1 MGLPSYAFSYKYT
14 RGKCC
19 RAVLSKRLICWTLEI
34 DESFIKP
41 DVLHFFIFREEVGD
55 LQRDGLK
62 SGDARPG
69 LGMSLGHFSRSW
81 SGLWGKLGASAPHAI
96 WSVQSRHAGDFLTYM
111 LRTMQI
117 WDRGRLLRNTRM
129 PALGQI

>member
-1 MGLPSYAFSYKYT
+1 MGLPSYVFSYKYT

-41 DVLHFFIFREEVGD
+41 DVLHFLIFREEVKN

-62 SGDARPG
+62 TGDAG
-69 LGMSLGHFSRSW
+69 LGLGISLGHFSRSW
-81 SGLWGKLGASAPHAI
+81 SGLGGSWGPVPPMLYSLCRAI
-96 WSVQSRHAGDFLTYM
+96 MREIS
-111 LRTMQI
+111 
-117 WDRGRLLRNTRM
+117 
-129 PALGQI
+129 